1 MECCGYRIM
10 DGTLVDVLFVLSGFA
25 FLMGGGEALVQGA
38 TRISQNLSVSPLV
51 VGFTVVAV
59 GTSLPEL
66 AVAIEAI
73 GNDAP
78 DIAIGG
84 VLGSNVAN
92 VMLVLG
98 TAALLGA
105 KSEGGE
111 DVKRDAMAVIVA
123 TIFMAIFVFRG
134 EVPLFG
140 GVVMLSCLLAYYYY
154 TYTRAIAGDD
164 EYEFEDSWLPSSMS
178 VAIPACIIGG
188 ATIWL
193 GAKLLVDGS
202 TSIAETFGV
211 SEAVIGLTIVAL
223 GTSLPELAVT
233 VVAGLRGQGGVAV
246 GNVLGSNVMNIMGI
260 VGIASI
266 FGGGIAI
273 DSEFTRDIMV
283 VIATSGFVVTAFL
296 RGKEFSKIVGSLMIL
311 TYLSYM
317 TYLSGLLDALV

>member
-1 MECCGYRIM
+1 M

-25 FLMGGGEALVQGA
+25 LLMGGGETLVQGA

-51 VGFTVVAV
+51 VGFTVVAI

-73 GNDAP
+73 GSDSP

-98 TAALLGA
+98 AAAVMGA
-105 KSEGGE
+105 RSDVGEG
-111 DVKRDAMAVIVA
+111 VKRDSVAVIVA
-123 TIFMAIFVFRG
+123 TIFMTFFVFSG
-134 EVPLFG
+134 EVPAIG
-140 GVVMLSCLLAYYYY
+140 GLVMLICLLGYYIY
-154 TYTRAIAGDD
+154 TYSKAIAGDD

-178 VAIPACIIGG
+178 FAIPACLIGG
-188 ATIWL
+188 GMIWF
-193 GAKLLVDGS
+193 GAELLVVGS
-202 TSIAETFGV
+202 KNIAETFGL

-246 GNVLGSNVMNIMGI
+246 GNILGSNVMNIMGI
-260 VGIASI
+260 IGIASI
-266 FGGGIAI
+266 VGSGITV
-273 DSEFTRDIMV
+273 DSEFTRDIIV
-283 VIATSGFVVTAFL
+283 VIATSGFVVMVFL
-296 RGKEFSKIVGSLMIL
+296 TGKEFSKNVGSLMIL
-311 TYLSYM
+311 AYLSYM
-317 TYLSGLLDALV
+317 TYLGGFLDGLV

>member
-1 MECCGYRIM
+1 
-10 DGTLVDVLFVLSGFA
+10 
-25 FLMGGGEALVQGA
+25 
-38 TRISQNLSVSPLV
+38 
-51 VGFTVVAV
+51 VAV

-73 GNDAP
+73 GNDSP

-111 DVKRDAMAVIVA
+111 DVKRDAIAVIVA
-123 TIFMAIFVFRG
+123 TAFMAIFVLGG
-134 EVPLFG
+134 EVPLMG
-140 GVVMLSCLLAYYYY
+140 GVIMLVCLLGYYYY
-154 TYTRAIAGDD
+154 TYSRAIAGDD
-164 EYEFEDSWLPSSMS
+164 EYEFEDSWLPRKMS
-178 VAIPACIIGG
+178 VAIPSCILGG
-188 ATIWL
+188 AMIWL
-193 GAKLLVDGS
+193 GARLLVDGS
-202 TSIAETFGV
+202 TNIAETFGV

-260 VGIASI
+260 LGIASI
-266 FGGGIAI
+266 IGAGITV
-273 DSEFTRDIMV
+273 DSEFNRDIIV

-296 RGKEFSKIVGSLMIL
+296 RGKDFSRNVGSLMIL

-317 TYLSGLLDALV
+317 TYLSGLLDGLV

>member
-1 MECCGYRIM
+1 V
-10 DGTLVDVLFVLSGFA
+10 DGTLVDILFVLSGFV
-25 FLMGGGEALVQGA
+25 FLMGGGESLVQGA

-73 GNDAP
+73 GNDSP
-78 DIAIGG
+78 DIAVGG

-98 TAALLGA
+98 AAAMMGA
-105 KSEGGE
+105 QSEGGE
-111 DVKRDAMAVIVA
+111 GVKRDSVAVIVA
-123 TIFMAIFVFRG
+123 TMFMTFFVFSG
-134 EVPLFG
+134 EVPVAG
-140 GVVMLSCLLAYYYY
+140 GLVMLTCLLAYYYY
-154 TYTRAIAGDD
+154 TYSKAIAGDD
-164 EYEFEDSWLPSSMS
+164 EYDFEDSWLPSNMA
-178 VAIPACIIGG
+178 VAIPACLLGG
-188 ATIWL
+188 GMIWI

-233 VVAGLRGQGGVAV
+233 VIAGLRGQGGVAV

-260 VGIASI
+260 IGIASI
-266 FGGGIAI
+266 FGSGITV
-273 DSEFTRDIMV
+273 DSEFTRDIVV
-283 VIATSGFVVTAFL
+283 VIATSGFVVTVFL
-296 RGKEFSKIVGSLMIL
+296 RGKDFSKTVGSLMIL

-317 TYLSGLLDALV
+317 TYLSGLLGGLV

>member
-1 MECCGYRIM
+1 M
-10 DGTLVDVLFVLSGFA
+10 DETLVDFLFVLSGFA

-84 VLGSNVAN
+84 ILGSNVAN

-98 TAALLGA
+98 TAAVLGA
-105 KSEGGE
+105 KSESGE
-111 DVKRDAMAVIVA
+111 DVKRDAVAVIVA

-154 TYTRAIAGDD
+154 TYTRAISGDD
-164 EYEFEDSWLPSSMS
+164 EYEFEDSWLPRNMS

-260 VGIASI
+260 IGIASI
-266 FGGGIAI
+266 FGGGIAV
-273 DSEFTRDIMV
+273 DSEFTRDILV

-296 RGKEFSKIVGSLMIL
+296 RGKEFSKTVGSLMIL

>member
-1 MECCGYRIM
+1 M
-10 DGTLVDVLFVLSGFA
+10 DETLVDVLLVLSGFA

-134 EVPLFG
+134 EVPLVG

-164 EYEFEDSWLPSSMS
+164 EYEFEDSWLPRNMS

-296 RGKEFSKIVGSLMIL
+296 RGKEFSKTVGSLMIL

-317 TYLSGLLDALV
+317 TYLSGLLVALV

>member
-1 MECCGYRIM
+1 M
-10 DGTLVDVLFVLSGFA
+10 DGTLVDILFVLSGFV
-25 FLMGGGEALVQGA
+25 FLMGGGETLVQGA

-73 GNDAP
+73 GNDSP
-78 DIAIGG
+78 DIAVGG

-98 TAALLGA
+98 AAAMVGA
-105 KSEGGE
+105 QSEGGE
-111 DVKRDAMAVIVA
+111 GVKRDSVAVIVA
-123 TIFMAIFVFRG
+123 TMFMTFFVFSG
-134 EVPLFG
+134 EVPVAG
-140 GVVMLSCLLAYYYY
+140 GLVMLTCLLAYYYY
-154 TYTRAIAGDD
+154 TYSRAIAGDD
-164 EYEFEDSWLPSSMS
+164 EYDFKDSWLPSNMS
-178 VAIPACIIGG
+178 VAIPACLLGG
-188 ATIWL
+188 GMIWL

-233 VVAGLRGQGGVAV
+233 VIAGLRGQGGVAV

-260 VGIASI
+260 IGIASI
-266 FGGGIAI
+266 FGGGIAV
-273 DSEFTRDIMV
+273 DSEFTRDIFV
-283 VIATSGFVVTAFL
+283 VIATSGFVVTMFL
-296 RGKEFSKIVGSLMIL
+296 RGKDFSKTVGSLMIL

-317 TYLSGLLDALV
+317 TYLSGLLGGLV

>member
-1 MECCGYRIM
+1 V
-10 DGTLVDVLFVLSGFA
+10 DGTLVDILFVLSGFV
-25 FLMGGGEALVQGA
+25 FLMGGGETLVQGA

-73 GNDAP
+73 GNDSP
-78 DIAIGG
+78 DIAVGG

-98 TAALLGA
+98 AAAMVGA
-105 KSEGGE
+105 QSEGGE
-111 DVKRDAMAVIVA
+111 GVKRDSVAVIVA
-123 TIFMAIFVFRG
+123 TMFMTFFVFSG
-134 EVPLFG
+134 EVPVAG
-140 GVVMLSCLLAYYYY
+140 GLVMLTCLLAYYYY
-154 TYTRAIAGDD
+154 TYSRAIAGDD
-164 EYEFEDSWLPSSMS
+164 EYDFKDSWLPSNMS
-178 VAIPACIIGG
+178 VAIPACLLGG
-188 ATIWL
+188 GMIWL

-233 VVAGLRGQGGVAV
+233 VIAGLRGQGGVAV

-260 VGIASI
+260 IGIASI
-266 FGGGIAI
+266 FGGGIAV
-273 DSEFTRDIMV
+273 DSEFTRDIFV
-283 VIATSGFVVTAFL
+283 VIATSGFVVTMFL
-296 RGKEFSKIVGSLMIL
+296 RGKDFSKTVGSLMIL

-317 TYLSGLLDALV
+317 TYLSGLLDGLV

>member
-1 MECCGYRIM
+1 M
-10 DGTLVDVLFVLSGFA
+10 DGTVVDVLLVLSGFA

-98 TAALLGA
+98 TAAVLGA

-111 DVKRDAMAVIVA
+111 DVKRDAIAVIVA
-123 TIFMAIFVFRG
+123 TIFMSVFVFG
-134 EVPLFG
+134 GNVPLAG
-140 GVVMLSCLLAYYYY
+140 GVVMVSCLLAYYYY
-154 TYTRAIAGDD
+154 TYSRAIAGDD
-164 EYEFEDSWLPSSMS
+164 EYEFEDSWLPRKMS
-178 VAIPACIIGG
+178 VAIPACITGG
-188 ATIWL
+188 VMIWL
-193 GAKLLVDGS
+193 GARLLVDGS

-266 FGGGIAI
+266 FGGGIVV
-273 DSEFTRDIMV
+273 DNEFTRDIVV

-296 RGKEFSKIVGSLMIL
+296 RGKDFSRNVGMLMIL

-317 TYLSGLLDALV
+317 TYLSGLLGGLV